1 MERNYMQQVKVHL
14 NGEWRDI
21 YLDVE
26 LRRSYPSFRSV
37 HISDI
42 LIKKA
47 YAFDEGQTSLVKVDQ
62 SARLKYGLEEDT
74 YEMIWGA
81 FVELELD
88 ENLESVLEEAL
99 LRSFVHSNMVEAID
113 SFRVLHESSQ
123 DEWIYPRAEAL

>member
-1 MERNYMQQVKVHL
+1 MKRSYMQQVKIYRDE
-14 NGEWRDI
+14 EWMDV

-26 LRRSYPSFRSV
+26 LHRSYPSFKSV
-37 HISDI
+37 DIGDI

-47 YAFDEGQTSLVKVDQ
+47 YVFDEEQTSLVKVSPD
-62 SARLKYGLEEDT
+62 ARLKHDLEEDT
-74 YEMIWGA
+74 YELIRGA
-81 FVELELD
+81 LIELELD

-123 DEWIYPRAEAL
+123 DEWIYPRAEVL